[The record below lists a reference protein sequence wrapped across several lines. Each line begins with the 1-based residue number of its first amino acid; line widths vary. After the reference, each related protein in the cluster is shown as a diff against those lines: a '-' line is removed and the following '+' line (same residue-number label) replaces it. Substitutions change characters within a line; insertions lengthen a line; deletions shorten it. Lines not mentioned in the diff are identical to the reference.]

1 LAPADFISV
10 LNASSVSS
18 TVGRWVLETACRQ
31 GNMWQQR
38 GHGLRIAVN
47 LAASQLESN
56 EFVNTL
62 TSVLR
67 ETRFLPALL
76 ELEITE
82 DILLGDDER
91 LIEIFREIQNLGVNV
106 AFDDYGTGY
115 ASLSYL
121 KKFSFDTLKI
131 DRSFV
136 RELREGSDDA
146 AIVASTIDLSK
157 LLGLAVVA
165 EGIEDR
171 ATADLLR
178 KMGCDQGQGY
188 YYSRPIPVA
197 EFERKYLLNEPQL
210 SVVKSAA
217 TAA

>member
-1 LAPADFISV
+1 
-10 LNASSVSS
+10 
-18 TVGRWVLETACRQ
+18 
-31 GNMWQQR
+31 M
-38 GHGLRIAVN
+38 
-47 LAASQLESN
+47 
-56 EFVNTL
+56 
-62 TSVLR
+62 
-67 ETRFLPALL
+67 PALL

-82 DILLGDDER
+82 DILLGDNEQ
-91 LIEIFREIQNLGVNV
+91 LIDIFRDIQNLGVSV

-157 LLGLAVVA
+157 LLGLAVMA

-171 ATADLLR
+171 ATTDLLL
-178 KMGCDQGQGY
+178 KMGCKQGQGY
-188 YYSRPIPVA
+188 YFSHPIPVA
-197 EFERKYLLNEPQL
+197 EFERKYLLNEPFL

>member
-1 LAPADFISV
+1 
-10 LNASSVSS
+10 
-18 TVGRWVLETACRQ
+18 
-31 GNMWQQR
+31 
-38 GHGLRIAVN
+38 
-47 LAASQLESN
+47 
-56 EFVNTL
+56 
-62 TSVLR
+62 
-67 ETRFLPALL
+67 
-76 ELEITE
+76 
-82 DILLGDDER
+82 R
-91 LIEIFREIQNLGVNV
+91 LIEIFHKIQNLGVNV

-121 KKFSFDTLKI
+121 KKFSFDKLKI

-157 LLGLAVVA
+157 ALGLTIIA

-178 KMGCDQGQGY
+178 KMGCEQGQGY
-188 YYSRPIPVA
+188 YFSRPVPVA
-197 EFERKYLLNEPQL
+197 EFERKYLAEPAL
-210 SVVKSAA
+210 SVVPSAA